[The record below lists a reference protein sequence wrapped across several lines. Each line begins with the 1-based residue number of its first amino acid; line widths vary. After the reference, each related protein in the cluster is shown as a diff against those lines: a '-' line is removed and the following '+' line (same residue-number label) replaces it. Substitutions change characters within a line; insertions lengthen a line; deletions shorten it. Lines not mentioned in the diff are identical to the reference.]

1 MDTFPGKTHF
11 RNKKQ
16 ALVCWFRPRE
26 LISRHVICAVSA
38 FRSRFPLRLA
48 KRKKETGK
56 GNVKKGKG
64 NGIRQRETMWS
75 SAREGGHRRARPA
88 AVVEVRWYPGLD
100 LHGSVCLPR
109 TLQLLQNA
117 SSQSLSVSADL
128 S

>member
-1 MDTFPGKTHF
+1 MEIQVFPEKRTLLTTPF
-11 RNKKQ
+11 P
-16 ALVCWFRPRE
+16 LPTVYVLFLLSVP
-26 LISRHVICAVSA
+26 V
-38 FRSRFPLRLA
+38 SRFALQRG
-48 KRKKETGK
+48 KRETGK
-56 GNVKKGKG
+56 GIVKKGKG

-88 AVVEVRWYPGLD
+88 AVVEVRWYPVLD

-117 SSQSLSVSADL
+117 NSQSLSVSADL